1 MNPHKLVIKA
11 TAERDFDNID
21 AKSKEWIVSAIDNLK
36 IVPFPRG
43 CRHIKSAGREFFR
56 IRVGNYRVIYSWS
69 NLTRTITINHIRLRD
84 EHTYEKL

>member
-11 TAERDFDNID
+11 TAERDFNNID
-21 AKSKEWIVSAIDNLK
+21 AKSKERIVNAIDNLK

-43 CRHIKSAGREFFR
+43 CRPIKGRQFFR
-56 IRVGNYRVIYSWS
+56 IRIGNYRVIYSWS

-84 EHTYEKL
+84 EHTYERL